1 MAPELPL
8 ARLQHFLQSIVVH
21 GGTADEAIAAAGP
34 AVDPDAVI
42 LPSRTLTASERLG
55 IYHGMYL
62 LRMEEA
68 LAADYP
74 ALQHLLGAAAFRAL
88 VSDYVKEHPSRSYSL
103 NPLGRHLPEFL
114 RVAPGRRRRAF
125 CHELARLELA
135 LSEVFDE
142 VELPPLTAAQIA
154 AVPTAAWEGARLVP
168 IAALRL
174 LELSYNV
181 NEYLHSVQSE
191 THDHPA
197 PRRRRPAWLLIYR
210 RDYRIYRLPLRRP
223 ARDLLTALIAQ
234 VPLGQA
240 IAAACAA
247 PRAPSESELFRWF
260 RDWVASG
267 VFHSVKLVG

>member
-1 MAPELPL
+1 MAFELPL
-8 ARLQHFLQSIVVH
+8 ARLQHFLQSVVVH
-21 GGTADEAIAAAGP
+21 GETADEAIAAARTG
-34 AVDPDAVI
+34 VDPDAVV

-74 ALQHLLGAAAFRAL
+74 ALQHFLGAAAFRAL

-114 RVAPGRRRRAF
+114 QVAPGRRRRAF

-135 LSEVFDE
+135 ISEVFDE
-142 VELPPLTAAQIA
+142 VELPPLSAAQIA
-154 AVPTAAWEGARLVP
+154 AVPASAWEGARLVP

-174 LELSYNV
+174 LEFGSNV
-181 NEYLHSVQSE
+181 NEYLHSVQKE
-191 THDHPA
+191 THDHPP
-197 PRRRRPAWLLIYR
+197 PRRRRAAWLLIYR
-210 RDYRIYRLPLRRP
+210 RDYRVYRLPLRRP
-223 ARDLLTALIAQ
+223 ARDLLAALVAG

-247 PRAPSESELFRWF
+247 PRGPGESELFRWF
-260 RDWVASG
+260 RDWVAGG
-267 VFHSVKLVG
+267 VFHAVRQD